1 MGATAG
7 AALLS
12 LLRVTSLAP
21 GHQVLATATDGL
33 TPRATDRIE
42 VDDAMTE
49 SRHCRPRLP
58 REAIRGSALLEPRNH
73 LAGEALEARVHLPRP
88 EAGRH
93 RPGDEIGDAVLG
105 DERGQLGDAVVDVS
119 HHPGLGNAG
128 LVPVP
133 GDVAPGLGEEA
144 RVELAAIAL
153 RRTDGGP

>member
-1 MGATAG
+1 
-7 AALLS
+7 
-12 LLRVTSLAP
+12 
-21 GHQVLATATDGL
+21 
-33 TPRATDRIE
+33 
-42 VDDAMTE
+42 
-49 SRHCRPRLP
+49 
-58 REAIRGSALLEPRNH
+58 
-73 LAGEALEARVHLPRP
+73 PRP

-105 DERGQLGDAVVDVS
+105 DERGRLGDAVVDVS

-153 RRTDGGP
+153 RRTDGGPVALALVRDETASNDAHAVTLGIAP